1 MTEGV
6 VTGWFHQIVVEMFLI
21 RPLVSVPYCACWLD
35 GTRPLVKGNEDA
47 GWLRGWSRA
56 QILVNAHAPIKDGT
70 VFS

>member
-21 RPLVSVPYCACWLD
+21 RPRVFVPYCACWLD

-47 GWLRGWSRA
+47 GYEGDHELRY
-56 QILVNAHAPIKDGT
+56 
-70 VFS
+70 